1 MLSLSYDCESILYEC
16 VPYSEK
22 EVRKVSAALEE
33 KKQLVEELKAKI
45 EGSASIVLV
54 DYKGLTV
61 AQDTE
66 LRKALREANV
76 EYRVL
81 KNRLVQKAFS
91 ELGYSDFDEALN
103 GPTAVAFANGDPVAP
118 AKILLESVDK
128 YKKMTIKCGM
138 VEGSYITL
146 DGVKELATLPP
157 KEVLIA
163 KLLGTLEAPLSGLVR
178 VLNGPI
184 AGLAR
189 VLGKIAEK

>member
-1 MLSLSYDCESILYEC
+1 M
-16 VPYSEK
+16 
-22 EVRKVSAALEE
+22 SAALEE
-33 KKQLVEELKAKI
+33 KKQLVEEIKEKI
-45 EGSASIVLV
+45 NGASSVVLV
-54 DYKGLTV
+54 DYKGLSV
-61 AQDTE
+61 AEDTE

-81 KNRLVQKAFS
+81 KNRLMQKAFN
-91 ELGYSDFDEALN
+91 ELGYADFDEALN

-138 VEGSYITL
+138 VEGSYINL

-157 KEVLIA
+157 KEVLVA
-163 KLLGTLEAPLSGLVR
+163 KLLGTLEAPISGLAR
-178 VLNGPI
+178 VLSETI

>member
-1 MLSLSYDCESILYEC
+1 M
-16 VPYSEK
+16 
-22 EVRKVSAALEE
+22 SAALEE
-33 KKQLVEELKAKI
+33 KKQLVEEIKEKI
-45 EGSASIVLV
+45 NGASSVVLV
-54 DYKGLTV
+54 DYKGLSV
-61 AQDTE
+61 AEDTE

-81 KNRLVQKAFS
+81 KNRLMQKAFN
-91 ELGYSDFDEALN
+91 ELGYADFDEALN

-138 VEGSYITL
+138 VEGSYINL

-157 KEVLIA
+157 KEVLVA
-163 KLLGTLEAPLSGLVR
+163 KLLGTLEAPISGLAR
-178 VLNGPI
+178 VLSETI

-189 VLGKIAEK
+189 VLNKIAEK

>member
-1 MLSLSYDCESILYEC
+1 
-16 VPYSEK
+16 
-22 EVRKVSAALEE
+22 VSAALEE
-33 KKQLVEELKAKI
+33 KKQLVEEIKEKI
-45 EGSASIVLV
+45 NGASSVVLV
-54 DYKGLTV
+54 DYKGLSV
-61 AQDTE
+61 AEDTE

-81 KNRLVQKAFS
+81 KNRLMQKAFN
-91 ELGYSDFDEALN
+91 ELGYADFDEALN

-138 VEGSYITL
+138 VEGSYINL

-157 KEVLIA
+157 KEVLVA
-163 KLLGTLEAPLSGLVR
+163 KLLGTLEAPISGLAR
-178 VLNGPI
+178 VLGETI

-189 VLGKIAEK
+189 VLNKIAEK

>member
-1 MLSLSYDCESILYEC
+1 MLSLSFDCGSIFNASYH
-16 VPYSEK
+16 SKK
-22 EVRKVSAALEE
+22 EVRNVSAALEE
-33 KKQLVEELKAKI
+33 KKQLVEELKTKI
-45 EGSASIVLV
+45 NDAASVILV

-81 KNRLVQKAFS
+81 KNRLMQKAFN
-91 ELGYSDFDEALN
+91 ELGYSDYDEALN

-138 VEGSYITL
+138 VEGSYIDL
-146 DGVKELATLPP
+146 NGVKELATLPP
-157 KEVLIA
+157 KEVLVA
-163 KLLGTLEAPLSGLVR
+163 KLLGTLEAPIS
-178 VLNGPI
+178 
-184 AGLAR
+184 GLAR
-189 VLGKIAEK
+189 VLSETISGLARVLNQIAEK

>member
-1 MLSLSYDCESILYEC
+1 
-16 VPYSEK
+16 
-22 EVRKVSAALEE
+22 VSAALEE
-33 KKQLVEELKAKI
+33 KKQLVEEIKAKI
-45 EGSASIVLV
+45 NAAGSVVLV

-61 AQDTE
+61 FQDTE

-81 KNRLVQKAFS
+81 KNRLVQKAFN

-138 VEGSYITL
+138 VDGSYINL

-163 KLLGTLEAPLSGLVR
+163 KLLGTLSAPATGLVR
-178 VLNGPI
+178 VLNETI

-189 VLGKIAEK
+189 VLNQIAEK

>member
-1 MLSLSYDCESILYEC
+1 
-16 VPYSEK
+16 
-22 EVRKVSAALEE
+22 VSAALEE
-33 KKQLVEELKAKI
+33 KKQLVEELKTKI
-45 EGSASIVLV
+45 NDAASVILV

-81 KNRLVQKAFS
+81 KNRLMQKAFN
-91 ELGYSDFDEALN
+91 ELGYSDYDEALN

-138 VEGSYITL
+138 VEGSYIDL
-146 DGVKELATLPP
+146 NGVKELATLPP
-157 KEVLIA
+157 KEVLVA
-163 KLLGTLEAPLSGLVR
+163 KLLGTLEAPIS
-178 VLNGPI
+178 
-184 AGLAR
+184 GLAR
-189 VLGKIAEK
+189 VLSETISGLARVLNQIAEK

>member
-1 MLSLSYDCESILYEC
+1 M
-16 VPYSEK
+16 
-22 EVRKVSAALEE
+22 SAALEE
-33 KKQLVEELKAKI
+33 KKQLVEELKTKI
-45 EGSASIVLV
+45 NDAASVILV

-81 KNRLVQKAFS
+81 KNRLMQKAFN
-91 ELGYSDFDEALN
+91 ELGYSDYDEALN

-138 VEGSYITL
+138 VEGSYIDL
-146 DGVKELATLPP
+146 NGVKELATLPP
-157 KEVLIA
+157 KEVLVA
-163 KLLGTLEAPLSGLVR
+163 KLLGTLEAPIS
-178 VLNGPI
+178 
-184 AGLAR
+184 GLAR
-189 VLGKIAEK
+189 VLSETISGLARVLNQIAEK